1 MRKTRGGWG
10 ETFFPPPPPLS
21 QVARVLFSLCSFNTF
36 PPYYLR
42 ASESLA
48 QANGIQDPGLWNPEY
63 TQGFRNPTNDWIL
76 ESSTWLESRIQDYP

>member
-21 QVARVLFSLCSFNTF
+21 QVARVLFSPTIL
-36 PPYYLR
+36 
-42 ASESLA
+42 SESLA

-63 TQGFRNPTNDWIL
+63 TQGIRNPTNDWNP
-76 ESSTWLESRIQDYP
+76 ESSTWLESRIQDCP